1 MTMADKDLDLILRAA
16 RDDTTPLGDGLR
28 ARILADAVPAAIAQA
43 ASGADRV
50 RAWIGGLVGVPAA
63 AVLGLWLGMAQPT
76 VVLEFVPADVG
87 VDTADAALMDEIFGT
102 VWSEEDAG

>member
-1 MTMADKDLDLILRAA
+1 MTMADKDLDLMLRAA

-28 ARILADAVPAAIAQA
+28 ARILADAVPAAVAQA

-50 RAWIGGLVGVPAA
+50 RAWIGGL

>member
-1 MTMADKDLDLILRAA
+1 MTMADKDLDLMLRAA

-28 ARILADAVPAAIAQA
+28 ARILANAVPAPIAQA

-50 RAWIGGLVGVPAA
+50 RAWIGGL
-63 AVLGLWLGMAQPT
+63 
-76 VVLEFVPADVG
+76 DVG